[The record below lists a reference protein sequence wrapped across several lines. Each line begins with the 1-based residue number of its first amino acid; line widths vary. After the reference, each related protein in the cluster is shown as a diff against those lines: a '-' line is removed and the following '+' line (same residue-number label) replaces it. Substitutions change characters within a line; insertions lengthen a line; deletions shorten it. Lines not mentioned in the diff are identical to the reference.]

1 MFIATLGVA
10 LSVTV
15 TLIYLIFYCMS
26 QSTQKVLR
34 TVDLNFQLLAIY
46 VLFLVFLEAE
56 LSLYPIKFGDTFTL
70 KQLLQYLTISIYIL
84 NVILIQYDFLRV
96 TVWWIT
102 FAFFVIVFTIDLCI
116 NSHRQ
121 VLNFY
126 VPMIIVLSLL
136 AISGLFVFFH
146 MPERFC
152 IESRIPQLF
161 FQSHFWFSLLYLLVF
176 YTFLYILWTMFRYNE
191 QTIEEN
197 GGITEKKV
205 GK

>member
-1 MFIATLGVA
+1 M
-10 LSVTV
+10 
-15 TLIYLIFYCMS
+15 
-26 QSTQKVLR
+26 
-34 TVDLNFQLLAIY
+34 
-46 VLFLVFLEAE
+46 
-56 LSLYPIKFGDTFTL
+56 
-70 KQLLQYLTISIYIL
+70 TISLYIL

-176 YTFLYILWTMFRYNE
+176 YTFLYVLWVMFRYNE
-191 QTIEEN
+191 DTIEEN

-205 GK
+205 GGKS